1 MIENGKM
8 KVVLLFTFMMLM
20 INLSNAQE
28 QLTWKVKHP
37 KTNELLLLGQKGSV
51 QELLINKGEL
61 PDPFV
66 GNNEELFLWIEDVDW
81 VFTSEFTISS
91 TQKEK
96 LIDIEF
102 PAIDTYASIYLNDE
116 LIGHTENA
124 FITYRFAIN
133 NKVKTGLNQLKVV
146 FQSPVNYHKKKLSK
160 ESIHYP
166 APNDVGT
173 IKVASLTR
181 KPQYQFGWD
190 WSIRM
195 NTIGFWKPVKIITY
209 QANRV
214 ITTNIQ
220 TKTLT
225 KNEAIQSFGIQLIK
239 NTNQPVI
246 WKSKLFGTKEI
257 IPKEGWIN
265 RDEIIQQP
273 KLWWPLGEGEQ
284 ALYNDHWIV
293 ELIDGTIIYEADRT
307 FGIRTSELIQEKDQ
321 WGTSFF
327 FKINSR
333 PIFCKGANYIPSEV
347 FPAKITA
354 QQLKKSV
361 ETMAESNF
369 NMIRVW
375 GGGLYPDEA
384 FFQACDSLGIMVWQ
398 DFMFACA
405 MYPGDNVFFATVQEE
420 VNQQIPRISS
430 HPSVVYLNGNNEVAV
445 AWKNWG
451 FQSTYSLSKKEQQ
464 IIEKAY
470 TDLFHGLL
478 PVSIAQFTTLPYV
491 HTSPLSNW
499 GKDSLFNHGTQ
510 HYWGV
515 WHGKDPL
522 NDFAKKS
529 GRFNA
534 EFGFQSF
541 PEYATLL
548 TFSDTT
554 DWYLT
559 SPVMKQHQKSYVG
572 NGMMK
577 KHADL
582 LFGES
587 TDFKTFVYYSQ
598 LVQAE
603 GVELAIVAHRLDYP
617 RCGGTL
623 YWQFND
629 CWPAS
634 TWSSIDYFG
643 NWKALHYRV
652 KTSFEPVAV
661 LQAPLDS
668 STFFLVSDVSKAFT
682 SNLSCSVYDLSGELL
697 EQISTSIDLSTPV
710 RMRLFENELAKW
722 KNQSVLYQFAWTNHE
737 YKQKTQSFR
746 KLAVDFKSNKNLVPT
761 IQVALE
767 NIDETNKKATL
778 ILETDTY
785 LMDFWIYSLQQGVT
799 FSNNFCDFLPGKHAI
814 QISFESLPK
823 LSDFQYQF
831 R

>member
-1 MIENGKM
+1 M
-8 KVVLLFTFMMLM
+8 KLLHFVFLC
-20 INLSNAQE
+20 LFFWFDSQAQE
-28 QLTWKVKHP
+28 VLKWKVKHA
-37 KTNELLLLGQKGSV
+37 KSNEWLDLGTVGSV
-51 QELLINKGEL
+51 QEALIQSGEL

-66 GNNEELFLWIEDVDW
+66 GNNEQLFLWVEDFDW
-81 VFTSEFTISS
+81 VFTSEFTISEI
-91 TQKEK
+91 QKEN

-102 PAIDTYASIYLNDE
+102 PAIDTYAAIYLNDA
-116 LIGHTENA
+116 LIGNTENS
-124 FITYRFAIN
+124 FVTYRFPISSS
-133 NKVKTGLNQLKVV
+133 VKIGKNVLKIV
-146 FQSPVNYHKKKLSK
+146 FQSPVNYHKKNAHK
-160 ESIHYP
+160 YNTRFP

-173 IKVASLTR
+173 DKVASLSR

-195 NTIGFWKPVKIITY
+195 NTIGFWEPVKLISY
-209 QANRV
+209 QSNRV
-214 ITTNIQ
+214 VATNIQ
-220 TKTLT
+220 TKTISTDEALQSF
-225 KNEAIQSFGIQLIK
+225 AIQLLNNID
-239 NTNQPVI
+239 QPVF
-246 WKSKLFGTKEI
+246 WKSDLFGTKEI
-257 IPKEGWIN
+257 VPKDQWVH
-265 RDEIIQQP
+265 RDEVIQQP

-284 ALYNDHWIV
+284 ALYNDHWTIQ
-293 ELIDGTIIYEADRT
+293 LADGTVIYEADKI

-321 WGTSFF
+321 WGTSFY
-327 FKINSR
+327 FKINNRS
-333 PIFCKGANYIPSEV
+333 IFCKGANYIPAEV
-347 FPAKITA
+347 FPAKITK
-354 QQLKKSV
+354 QQLV
-361 ETMAESNF
+361 TAVATMARSNF
-369 NMIRVW
+369 NMVRIW
-375 GGGLYPDEA
+375 GGGLYPSND
-384 FFQACDSLGIMVWQ
+384 FLDACDSLGILVWQ

-405 MYPGDNVFFATVQEE
+405 MYPGDAAFLANVTKE
-420 VNQQIPRISS
+420 VTQQIPRISS
-430 HPSVVYLNGNNEVAV
+430 HPSVVYFNGNNEVVV

-451 FQSTYSLSKKEQQ
+451 FQSTYNLTKKEQHTL
-464 IIEKAY
+464 ENY
-470 TDLFHGLL
+470 YDLVFKDLL
-478 PVSIAQFTTLPYV
+478 PKTVTRYTNIPYV

-499 GKDSLFNHGTQ
+499 GKDSLYNHGTQ

-522 NDFAKKS
+522 SDFAKKS

-534 EFGFQSF
+534 EYGFQSF
-541 PEYATLL
+541 PEFSTLL
-548 TFSDTT
+548 RFSDTS

-582 LFGES
+582 FFGP
-587 TDFKTFVYYSQ
+587 TADFKTFVYYSQ
-598 LVQAE
+598 LIQAT
-603 GVELAIVAHRLDYP
+603 GVEAAIVAHRLDYP

-623 YWQFND
+623 FWQFND

-634 TWSSIDYFG
+634 TWSSIDYFN
-643 NWKALHYRV
+643 NWKALQYRV
-652 KTSFEPVAV
+652 KSSFEPVAV

-668 STFFLVSDVSKAFT
+668 SAFFLVSDVTKAFT

-697 EQISTSIDLSTPV
+697 EQISTSIDLSTPI

-722 KNQSVLYQFAWTNHE
+722 NNQSVLYQFTWTNHE
-737 YKQKTQSFR
+737 YKQMTQTFR
-746 KLAVDFKSNKNLVPT
+746 KLATDFKSNKNLVPT
-761 IQVALE
+761 LQVALE

-778 ILETDTY
+778 IIETDTY